1 MAGVFLLECNFTDAR
16 LLGLNSLRFSRLRI
30 DRGWAIPYSP
40 FLMRP
45 CDGTSGLV
53 RKNRRKAVFTFKR
66 LLSQRNLSLF
76 RYWVLGVA
84 AFSGS
89 AGKIGYRRV
98 QPVFWQQNRRSRKFK
113 TGTLL
118 VDPGFSRTS
127 GNVCLKH
134 ATSSGTSGRNSFL
147 A

>member
-66 LLSQRNLSLF
+66 LLSQRNCRFSATGFLVLPRFPEVRGKSDTAEYNPFFGNKTAGRGSLKQGPC
-76 RYWVLGVA
+76 W
-84 AFSGS
+84 
-89 AGKIGYRRV
+89 
-98 QPVFWQQNRRSRKFK
+98 
-113 TGTLL
+113 
-118 VDPGFSRTS
+118 
-127 GNVCLKH
+127 
-134 ATSSGTSGRNSFL
+134 
-147 A
+147 